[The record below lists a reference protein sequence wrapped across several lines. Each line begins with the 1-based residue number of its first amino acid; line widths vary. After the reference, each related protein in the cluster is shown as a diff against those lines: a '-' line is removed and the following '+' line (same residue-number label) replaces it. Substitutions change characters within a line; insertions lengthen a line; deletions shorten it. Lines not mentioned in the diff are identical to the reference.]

1 MFKKMLKPFVTG
13 MLLAVGFSLT
23 TVPAA
28 AFADAS
34 DAVAGTANPSN
45 NVWIDPSINN
55 SPLNEAELSGLD
67 SNFAVIVV
75 PEGNTDAYSI
85 ATDVLQANNY
95 EAVFVIGTNGT
106 TSLIQVAASD
116 ADLGKALRE
125 TLGSELKSNP
135 DKEDAILST
144 IQTVGVN
151 PGQPNVPGG
160 ESGGFDAAP
169 LGITGAVVLIIAA
182 GATAFGVSRK
192 NKKNKNSSSAQV
204 SNKISAAVPEK
215 VQEQLRELNGLLSA
229 HDAHGTDSLSP
240 EIVKIVKTT
249 QTLFER
255 IASKQPRQAS
265 VAEVEY
271 VDKFTK
277 LVSLLGTDNYLNI
290 VDNPDQWDDP
300 YGRIAKIREATT
312 TTRNQINENIK
323 QINASKD
330 LEFQV
335 ALGSLIKDAN
345 APTIKDIF
353 KD

>member
-1 MFKKMLKPFVTG
+1 MFKKMLKPIVTG

-23 TVPAA
+23 AVPAA

-34 DAVAGTANPSN
+34 DAVAGTADN
-45 NVWIDPSINN
+45 NVFVSQEVNN
-55 SPLNEAELSGLD
+55 PPVTGQNLTTELPDGY
-67 SNFAVIVV
+67 AVIVV
-75 PEGNTDAYSI
+75 PESITDGRMI
-85 ATDVLQANNY
+85 AQEVSQTNDY
-95 EAVFVIGTNGT
+95 DAVFFFATQGAGPNKANVYSKNPELATELQKLYAENL
-106 TSLIQVAASD
+106 SLGNEGAIVYATENVA
-116 ADLGKALRE
+116 
-125 TLGSELKSNP
+125 
-135 DKEDAILST
+135 
-144 IQTVGVN
+144 VN
-151 PGQPNVPGG
+151 AGQPNVPGG
-160 ESGGFDAAP
+160 ESGGFDATP

-192 NKKNKNSSSAQV
+192 NKKNKGSSSAQV
-204 SNKISAAVPEK
+204 SNKISAVVPEK
-215 VQEQLRELNGLLSA
+215 VQEQLRKLNGLLSA

-277 LVSLLGTDNYLNI
+277 LVSLLGTDNYLDI

-300 YGRIAKIREATT
+300 HGRIAKIREATT

-335 ALGSLIKDAN
+335 ALGSLIEDAN